1 MTYRFWDY
9 KNPPKMTEGENPYWT
24 PEERKQ
30 YTALHKEK
38 AWKYPAPSRFE
49 QEMFSW
55 MNNEY
60 GLDWYVNIAAIVTE
74 WDVPRAAPRHGDVT
88 WQDERTEMINRFVA
102 NLHDEDMYDTD
113 YCDSEEVQFILW
125 LFKQTPY
132 VVYTIYLQV
141 KEKAEEALRDN
152 LLEIAY
158 TGRTDGYLEN
168 ATQETMKKLS
178 MELEEWFEKSE
189 KEQAERALE
198 NAS

>member
-1 MTYRFWDY
+1 MTYRFWDF

-24 PEERKQ
+24 VEQREQ

-38 AWKYPAPSRFE
+38 AWKYSTPQTFE

-60 GLDWYVNIAAIVTE
+60 GLDWYLSIAEIVTG
-74 WDVPRAAPRHGDVT
+74 WDTIGRAAPRHGDMT
-88 WQDERTEMINRFVA
+88 WQEERTLMVSRFVA

-113 YCDSEEVQFILW
+113 YCDSDEVRFILW
-125 LFKQTPY
+125 LLKQTPY

-158 TGRTDGYLEN
+158 SGQSDGYLEN
-168 ATQETMKKLS
+168 ATQETMEKLS
-178 MELEEWFEKSE
+178 RGLEERFE